1 VTSGDFKET
10 YQDDIKIF
18 QTSFVKFWLLILC
31 LALLVFPFLA
41 SKYLIYLANISGVAI
56 IGALGINLLT
66 GYTGQVSL
74 GHGAF
79 LAIGAYTSAVL
90 AVRFELP
97 FYVLIPVS
105 GLFSAICGLII
116 GIPSLRLRGLYLVIT
131 TLAFQFIVE
140 HIIYR
145 WKSLT
150 MGDDGIALASP
161 SIAGLTLDSDQ
172 RYYYLVLVVVVLCTV
187 SMKNL
192 TRTRVGRAFQAIRDR
207 DITAETMGVNLTKYK
222 LLAFSLSSFYAG
234 VAGSLYAYYLAFI
247 SPDHFTL
254 MVSIQYIAMII
265 VGGMGSVL
273 GSIFGALFITL
284 LPEVLG
290 GLTRA
295 LGEIFP
301 AFVSRLGDVKGIV
314 YGLVIVCFLIYQPAG
329 IHGWWIKIKTWFK
342 TYPFTY

>member
-1 VTSGDFKET
+1 VSSGDFKET

-18 QTSFVKFWLLILC
+18 QTSFVKFWLLILGLTL
-31 LALLVFPFLA
+31 LAFPFLA
-41 SKYLIYLANISGVAI
+41 SKYLIYLANLSGVAI

-74 GHGAF
+74 GHAAF
-79 LAIGAYTSAVL
+79 LAIGAYTSAIL
-90 AVRFELP
+90 AARFELP
-97 FYVLIPVS
+97 FYVLVPVS
-105 GLFSAICGLII
+105 GLFAAFCGLII

-145 WKSLT
+145 WESLT
-150 MGDDGIALASP
+150 MGDNGIALASP
-161 SIAGLTLDSDQ
+161 SIAGLTLDSD
-172 RYYYLVLVVVVLCTV
+172 RRFYYLVLVVVVLCAV

-234 VAGSLYAYYLAFI
+234 VAGSLYAYYLTFI

-290 GLTRA
+290 AMTRA
-295 LGEIFP
+295 LGEFFP

-329 IHGWWIKIKTWFK
+329 IFGWWIKIKTWFK